1 MIYIKPVNATALIL
15 KWTGHPLFPTKVQ
28 YQSVFNETGALMA
41 QYTSLVP
48 VNVKSFEINVD
59 DSIPGYLH
67 TFSLKLVGSL
77 VHMENPI
84 TTTSFTFGKS
94 RPAPRLAPQFT

>member
-1 MIYIKPVNATALIL
+1 MNATALQL

-28 YQSVFNETGALMA
+28 YQSVFNETGVLMT

-48 VNVKSFEINVD
+48 INVTSFEINVD

-67 TFSLKLVGSL
+67 IFSLQFVELLVDTP
-77 VHMENPI
+77 V
-84 TTTSFTFGKS
+84 TTTSFTFGMS
-94 RPAPRLAPQFT
+94 IYIIF